1 MRGLLSIFVLFLSCI
16 FSLGQTYKYKLT
28 NGWTA
33 MKLLELS
40 PDSLLVV
47 GLRSQN
53 LGADYMKHR
62 WSFDLMNME
71 LNILKTDTFHLQ
83 EAISTTFH
91 TAFSI
96 NNMPSERCFRVA
108 GGVSYA
114 DDTSKAF
121 SVKFNYNLQEQGH
134 HIQTK
139 GYLHYTIASLQRE
152 NTFFDFST
160 FIDNTSK
167 GANSLLTSTD
177 SSLPMDSEI
186 VFHCNAYS
194 KYDGCNFDPRQI
206 LPADNSCLILALN
219 LRPVAIPYAPIE
231 DGLILKV
238 DSQGNELWRLELEDD
253 STTCHNLLIAPL
265 ANGNFLATYQDYYH
279 KPYKAPRGTNRWP
292 EPNESL
298 TTQFIEF
305 NASGVI
311 LREWNLKSTL
321 KDIFFY
327 EPQPNFLK
335 HLIVSNDSSILITG
349 GTSNVGKYGT
359 DLGFLLKIDKK
370 GKYQWYRQYEINI
383 AKPNSSG
390 KQELYL
396 NGVTELSNGNYALAG
411 EYRSDPSDSF
421 PTGTQQGIV
430 LFVDSFG
437 CLEPGCQA
445 NDNVGIENPRDSHPQ
460 QSGRIDFTVYPNPSN
475 GVIQIINSKSQAPKT
490 IAIYDMQGR
499 SANFVQHGTSFTLD
513 CPAGIYY
520 VRLVREDGYS
530 EIHKFVIQ

>member
-1 MRGLLSIFVLFLSCI
+1 MRLLSVLIILCN
-16 FSLGQTYKYKLT
+16 LGALAQQYSYTLT

-121 SVKFNYNLQEQGH
+121 SVEFNYNLQEQSH

-152 NTFFDFST
+152 NTIFDFST

-177 SSLPMDSEI
+177 TNLPMYSEI
-186 VFHCNAYS
+186 VLHCNAYS

-292 EPNESL
+292 EPNFE
-298 TTQFIEF
+298 TTIWLMEF
-305 NASGVI
+305 SSGGQI
-311 LREWNLKSTL
+311 INRWNLKEKL
-321 KDIFFY
+321 KNIGTPPEIAFH
-327 EPQPNFLK
+327 K
-335 HLIVSNDSSILITG
+335 HLVITKDSSIIVVGDTRDE
-349 GTSNVGKYGT
+349 GTNGYNLGYAFKLDKYGNFRWMR
-359 DLGFLLKIDKK
+359 L
-370 GKYQWYRQYEINI
+370 YEVNI
-383 AKPNSSG
+383 SKPTGSG
-390 KQELYL
+390 EEELYL